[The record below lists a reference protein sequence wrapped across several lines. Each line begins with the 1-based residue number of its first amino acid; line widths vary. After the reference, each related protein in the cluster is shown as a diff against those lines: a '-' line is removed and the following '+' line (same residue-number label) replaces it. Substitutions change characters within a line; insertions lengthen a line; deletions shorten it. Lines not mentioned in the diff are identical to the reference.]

1 MTNGEA
7 FIQVM
12 NETFGMQVAPEFFQ
26 NRAYCNMFKCD
37 LKCNTCKYDK
47 FWLAEYRKPTQKDI
61 NRELIDN
68 LVGDL
73 DRILQREEEKKNSI
87 DGISW

>member
-12 NETFGMQVAPEFFQ
+12 NETFGIQVAPEFFQ
-26 NRAYCNMFKCD
+26 NRAYCNMIKCV
-37 LKCNTCKYDK
+37 LNCHTCKYDK
-47 FWLAEYRKPTQKDI
+47 FWLAEYEKPKDI
-61 NRELIDN
+61 NRALVDN
-68 LVGDL
+68 LVSDL
-73 DRILQREEEKKNSI
+73 DRILQCEEEKKNHF

>member
-12 NETFGMQVAPEFFQ
+12 NETFGIQVAPEFFQ
-26 NRAYCNMFKCD
+26 NQAYCNMFKCH
-37 LKCNTCKYDK
+37 LECRTCRYDK
-47 FWLAEYRKPTQKDI
+47 FWLAEYEKPKDI
-61 NRELIDN
+61 NRDLIDN

-73 DRILQREEEKKNSI
+73 DRILQREEEKKNSV